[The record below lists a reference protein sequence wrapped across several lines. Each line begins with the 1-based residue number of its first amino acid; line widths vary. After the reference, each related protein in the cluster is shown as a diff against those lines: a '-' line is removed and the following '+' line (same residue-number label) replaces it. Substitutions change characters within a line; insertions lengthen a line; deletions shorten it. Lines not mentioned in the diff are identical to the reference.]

1 MCGASECSFSACG
14 TLCLHLLDHR
24 DENHCEKSS
33 EKKCR
38 HYVPPVLLGLKSI
51 FMATLLWNKTE
62 SILFFLMSLILL
74 LSLCVN
80 QAFLLYIW
88 TILSEERRKS
98 VDRWTH
104 DGRDSLGSNPHLVI
118 HHLQKNNFSSFKVSH
133 CHISHL
139 SPMSTMITNMLLK
152 KVFIWTFCINLSMVE
167 HEVSFIACDWSD
179 VSHLL
184 SSHWWKNWYHAYHQS

>member
-1 MCGASECSFSACG
+1 MTYGHVWSECSFSACG

-118 HHLQKNNFSSFKVSH
+118 HHLQKLIFHNSM
-133 CHISHL
+133 CHIVTYLTCLQCLQWSQICFSRKFSFGHSAL
-139 SPMSTMITNMLLK
+139 TW
-152 KVFIWTFCINLSMVE
+152 VWLSMKS
-167 HEVSFIACDWSD
+167 VS
-179 VSHLL
+179 
-184 SSHWWKNWYHAYHQS
+184 